1 MLERAG
7 YSVVSAENG
16 YRAIEIVERECFDL
30 ILMDI
35 QMPGLDGFATT
46 TELRRRMNDSVA
58 TPIIAL
64 TANVMSDRVEAF
76 QNAGMDDYLAKPF
89 QRSALLAKV
98 EHWIA
103 TRPKLSSEVIAFGS
117 VGFDRETFAEV
128 VDLLGLARVQRSLGE
143 ISDRLS
149 AMPMMA
155 EDRDELGREAHRLVS
170 QVGVLG
176 FNELAHAC
184 RDLEKACHGNIDLAD
199 ALAAVTFAS
208 AVCLRAA
215 SDLAAFSVRDDVL
228 QRSIG

>member
-1 MLERAG
+1 
-7 YSVVSAENG
+7 
-16 YRAIEIVERECFDL
+16 
-30 ILMDI
+30 
-35 QMPGLDGFATT
+35 
-46 TELRRRMNDSVA
+46 
-58 TPIIAL
+58 
-64 TANVMSDRVEAF
+64 
-76 QNAGMDDYLAKPF
+76 MDDYLAKPI

-98 EHWIA
+98 EHWMA
-103 TRPKLSSEVIAFGS
+103 ARPEPSSDEDPVGS

-128 VDLLGLARVQRSLGE
+128 VDLLGLARVQKALEE

-184 RDLEKACHGNIDLAD
+184 RDLEKACHGNTDLAD

-215 SDLAAFSVRDDVL
+215 SDLASSNVRDDVL
-228 QRSIG
+228 RRSAG